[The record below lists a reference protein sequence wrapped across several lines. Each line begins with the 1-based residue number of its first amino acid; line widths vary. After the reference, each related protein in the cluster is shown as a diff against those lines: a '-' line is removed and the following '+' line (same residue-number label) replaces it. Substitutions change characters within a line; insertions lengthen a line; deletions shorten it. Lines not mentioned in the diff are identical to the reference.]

1 VGYVIEIWAVVGVA
15 FVVWFVVDHT
25 WAVVGTT
32 NIDNRSFEHNDEVN
46 VACRDSA
53 IAGRLLHDFEAD
65 LAVSVEITAVEW
77 RGRPVLEKVVEP
89 VCWILE

>member
-1 VGYVIEIWAVVGVA
+1 MMHAKA
-15 FVVWFVVDHT
+15 LVVDHT

-46 VACRDSA
+46 VACRDSE

-65 LAVSVEITAVEW
+65 LAVSDEITAAEW
-77 RGRPVLEKVVEP
+77 RGRTVLEKVVEP
-89 VCWILE
+89 VCWILERQQ